1 VVKPGQGNASKR
13 PAHAQ
18 KQLTACKEHATMRM
32 KAAVLRAPGKSRP
45 YADSHP
51 RTIET
56 VDLDPPGSGAVLYKT
71 IGAGLRQVL
80 RPHA

>member
-1 VVKPGQGNASKR
+1 
-13 PAHAQ
+13 
-18 KQLTACKEHATMRM
+18 MRM